1 MRLSLRNRHNGGP
14 LTMKKVELVSY
25 LDGPIRT
32 AGVSAYFGYILMYVR
47 RQNHIFFSIKLN
59 TNLNSQLHEPV

>member
-1 MRLSLRNRHNGGP
+1 
-14 LTMKKVELVSY
+14 MKKVELVSY